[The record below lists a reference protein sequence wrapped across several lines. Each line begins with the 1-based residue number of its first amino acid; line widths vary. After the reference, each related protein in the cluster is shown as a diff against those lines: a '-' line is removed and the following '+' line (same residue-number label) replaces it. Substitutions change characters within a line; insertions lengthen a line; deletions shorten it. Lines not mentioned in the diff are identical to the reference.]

1 MAAFV
6 LNILRVLI
14 IMAVLAL
21 LSFMFLM
28 LAGNPNGALLGQ
40 IGSLLSI
47 LAAIG
52 IFIVAVTIN
61 NNINEILGG
70 GIAGGSLERFITT
83 GASLSTYFAI
93 AFGVLSMLF
102 ITVRKD
108 ILRNI

>member
-70 GIAGGSLERFITT
+70 IAGGSLERFITT